1 MNGTLPMYA
10 FKQFP
15 PKPKQPVW
23 SYYIP
28 KSLSPEGKFHAWA
41 SNVGTVSDCGKY
53 CVLDN
58 GDMVTLKEGLH
69 FVNKKDALSAAC
81 EELQA
86 IRNSI
91 FDTIGELMDE
101 GKEPCSVKES

>member
-1 MNGTLPMYA
+1 MNGTLPMYD

-28 KSLSPEGKFHAWA
+28 KSLSIEGKFYAWA
-41 SNVGTVSDCGKY
+41 THVGTVSDCGKY
-53 CVLDN
+53 CVLGN
-58 GDMVTLKEGLH
+58 GDMTILKEGLH

-81 EELQA
+81 EELQT

-91 FDTIGELMDE
+91 FDTIGELMDQ
-101 GKEPCSVKES
+101 GKEQCNVNES